1 MIRALLDTHL
11 LLWAAMGSPRLPATV
26 SQFLDDPAVEPVFSV
41 ASIWEVVIKSG
52 LDRPDFTV
60 DPQALRRG
68 LVAAGYIELPIE
80 APHALAVAL
89 LPKLHADP
97 FDRMLLA
104 QARVEALPLL
114 TVDEAVLAYGA
125 PAMRDP

>member
-11 LLWAAMGSPRLPATV
+11 LLWAAMGSARLPGSV
-26 SQFLDDPAVEPVFSV
+26 SLMLDDPTSEPVFSV
-41 ASIWEVVIKSG
+41 ASIWEIVIKAG
-52 LDRPDFTV
+52 LDRPDLAV

-80 APHALAVAL
+80 APHVLAVAL
-89 LPKLHADP
+89 LPKLHQDP
-97 FDRMLLA
+97 FDRLLLA

-114 TVDEAVLAYGA
+114 TVDEAVLAYGE
-125 PAMRDP
+125 PAMRDA